1 MHVASVPIGPDE
13 STSTLTAPPAG
24 TVEAWCFDFV
34 TTRDFGHKLSPP
46 APPDVGADTSWE
58 ADPSPRRIPAPGRP
72 REFSVA
78 ARSPS
83 TVTGRA
89 LADPEARARLLHT
102 FVHHELQAAE
112 LFAWALLAFPET
124 PRAFR
129 SGLVRLCRE
138 ELAHMNLY
146 LEHMAELG
154 TRFGT
159 HPVRDWFWDRVG
171 RCQSA
176 TAFVGL
182 LGIGLEGANLE
193 HSARFAAMF
202 RLVGDERGAAIL
214 ERVEADEIAHVAFAV
229 RWFERL
235 SGEALDYDRWSAEL
249 PPPLT
254 PSLMQ
259 GQPMNRAARRR
270 AGLSDEFLARLSAA
284 PPTGA
289 RRRP

>member
-1 MHVASVPIGPDE
+1 MAAGRSERDVPRPD
-13 STSTLTAPPAG
+13 TI
-24 TVEAWCFDFV
+24 EAWCRDFV
-34 TTRDFGHKLSPP
+34 TTLDLARKLSPP
-46 APPDVGADTSWE
+46 APPDVSAEASWE
-58 ADPSPRRIPAPGRP
+58 SDFSALRIAAPGRP
-72 REFSVA
+72 PELSVVE
-78 ARSPS
+78 RSAP
-83 TVTGRA
+83 TPTGRA
-89 LADPEARARLLHT
+89 LARPEARARLLHT

-112 LFAWALLAFPET
+112 LFAWAVLAFPET

-138 ELAHMNLY
+138 ELAHMHLY
-146 LEHMAELG
+146 LEHMTALG
-154 TRFGT
+154 TRFGD

-171 RCQSA
+171 RCESA
-176 TAFVGL
+176 ASFVGW

-193 HSARFAAMF
+193 HSTRFAAMF
-202 RLVGDERGAAIL
+202 RAVGDERGAAIL
-214 ERVEADEIAHVAFAV
+214 EQVEADEVAHVAFAV

-235 SGEALDYDRWSAEL
+235 SGEALDFERWSAQL

-270 AGLSDEFLARLSAA
+270 AGFSDEFLARLAAA